1 MMKTFP
7 SALGALLFLLPPL
20 VCSNYWLDV
29 FNAIGVSAILAF
41 SLNLIVGQAGMFH
54 MGHAAFCAVGAY
66 TTAIMNTMWGLPV
79 MWTMPLAGMAAG
91 LFALLVARPII
102 HLRGDYLLLVTIGI
116 VEIVRIALTQDIFG
130 LTGGAN
136 GIAGIDRPYIFGFK
150 IYKPAHFYWL
160 IWGMAGITIVL
171 FTYLERSRFGRALNY
186 IREDNLAAD
195 GIGVNTAAYKLG
207 AFVLGAF
214 WAGMVGTVMV
224 SKMTFVSPAF
234 FTFWESVVLF
244 VIVILGGAGNL
255 KGVLLG
261 AFLVTGLPEAFR
273 DFEGMRMFCYGVAM
287 ILLMIF
293 RPGGLL
299 PARPGNYNVAEFMKK
314 LSGSPLYSRS
324 REGKRP

>member
-1 MMKTFP
+1 MIK
-7 SALGALLFLLPPL
+7 ALPPALVAFLLLLPPL

-29 FNAIGVSAILAF
+29 LNAIGVSAILAF

-66 TTAIMNTMWGLPV
+66 TTAIMNTALGTPV
-79 MWTMPLAGMAAG
+79 LWTMPLAGMAAG
-91 LFALLVARPII
+91 FFALLVARPII

-136 GIAGIDRPYIFGFK
+136 GIAGIDRPYIFGFR
-150 IYKPAHFYWL
+150 IYKPSHFYWL
-160 IWGMAGITIVL
+160 IWGMAGVTIVL
-171 FTYLERSRFGRALNY
+171 FSYLERSRFGRALNY

-195 GIGVNTAAYKLG
+195 GIGINSAAYKLG

-214 WAGMVGTVMV
+214 WAGMVGTILV

-273 DFEGMRMFCYGVAM
+273 DFEGMRMFCYGAAV

-299 PARPGNYNVAEFMKK
+299 PSRPGDYNVAEFMKK
-314 LSGSPLYSRS
+314 LAGPAPNPRSG
-324 REGKRP
+324 EDKRP